1 MGDTKHINKTR
12 GEISKNVKYVLIDY
26 SEIIKVD
33 NILTHTDVMSDDHCT
48 NVKICKVFNRGMHA
62 SINFLLIF

>member
-1 MGDTKHINKTR
+1 MGDAKHINKIR

-26 SEIIKVD
+26 NEIIKVD
-33 NILTHTDVMSDDHCT
+33 NILTHAGVTSDDHCA
-48 NVKICKVFNRGMHA
+48 NVKVCNVFNRGMHA

>member
-1 MGDTKHINKTR
+1 MGDTKHINKIR

-33 NILTHTDVMSDDHCT
+33 NILMHTGVMSDDH
-48 NVKICKVFNRGMHA
+48 VKICKVFNRGMHA